1 MRILLAIDGSQC
13 SQAAAQSLKNQFRSG
28 DTEIHVLHAIDWPRL
43 FPDSF
48 SFAVGPE
55 FAAEFQLFLDR
66 ERRQAHELADAAA
79 ASFRAAGFR
88 AGSVVMECDPK
99 KAILDYA
106 AKWNPDLIVVGSHG
120 RRGIDRIVLGSV
132 SEAVVRHA
140 HCSVQIMRS
149 SAA

>member
-13 SQAAAQSLKNQFRSG
+13 SQAAMQALKNQFRAE
-28 DTEIHVLHAIDWPRL
+28 DAEVHVLHAIDWPHL

-48 SFAVGPE
+48 SFAAGPE
-55 FAAEFQLFLDR
+55 FAGEFQLFTDR
-66 ERRQAHELADAAA
+66 ERRKAHELADAAA
-79 ASFRAAGFR
+79 VSFRKAGFR
-88 AGSVVMECDPK
+88 AASVVMECDPK

-106 AKWNPDLIVVGSHG
+106 ARWNPDLIVVGSHG

-132 SEAVVRHA
+132 SEAVARHA

-149 SAA
+149 AA